1 MTRSLLILVV
11 LAASPLAGDEPKKP
25 AAPAPE
31 SQGAA
36 AAGSAKRAEEWTKRI
51 DSLASKNTA
60 PRLTRN
66 NVIYEPS
73 FPHDYDWKDQER
85 VLEALNALAQ
95 CSDPELWDILIAH
108 GDDQRYSFTARRFG
122 PNAYN
127 FSVGSACRM
136 LAGEQLLWIGRMN
149 SDPDSRGRPD
159 VIVNLGLRDLDK
171 WRSERREKALWELQ
185 VELLDKA
192 ALEVGKLERLSDD
205 QKKALIAQIERGK
218 DGISRSRKAI
228 FIRVHL
234 DSFDF
239 YSKASQK

>member
-1 MTRSLLILVV
+1 MTRSLLILAV

-25 AAPAPE
+25 VAPAPE
-31 SQGAA
+31 SQGD
-36 AAGSAKRAEEWTKRI
+36 AGDAKRAEEWTKRI

-73 FPHDYDWKDQER
+73 FARDYDWKDQRR
-85 VLEALNALAQ
+85 VLKELNALAQ
-95 CSDPELWDILIAH
+95 CDDPELWDILIAH
-108 GDDQRYSFTARRFG
+108 GEDQRYSFTARRFG

-149 SDPDSRGRPD
+149 SDPDSRGKPD
-159 VIVNLGLRDLDK
+159 VIVNLGLRDLAK

-185 VELLDKA
+185 VELLDQA

-205 QKKALIAQIERGK
+205 QKKALIAQIERDK
-218 DGISRSRKAI
+218 DGISRSRKAV

-239 YSKASQK
+239 YSKASEM